1 MNLIK
6 TIFSPISKTMLYI
19 QNHFKAMLF
28 LLLLFLIFS
37 SEDES
42 FSNYNLSKIYLSDEI
57 VNVENILE
65 KIEKAKNN
73 SNVKGVLFIV
83 DSPGGSV
90 PPSIELAYAIKNL
103 NKIKPVVT
111 YAAGTIA
118 SGSYYASIWS
128 SEIVVNPGSIVG
140 SIGVIMQGM
149 NIEKLIKKIGIST
162 QTVKIGTY
170 KESGTFTREW
180 TKEERSEL
188 QRVISKTYEMFIGDV
203 ASARKLDINKHK
215 EYADAHIFT
224 ARTAQKI
231 GLIDKVGVISDAQD
245 RLIVLSKVKVPV
257 WQKKDKVDKM
267 LEQFE
272 SRASSKITAYF
283 QSSLKSILF
292 TN

>member
-90 PPSIELAYAIKNL
+90 PPSIELAYAVKNL
-103 NKIKPVVT
+103 NKIKLVCQRIP
-111 YAAGTIA
+111 A
-118 SGSYYASIWS
+118 
-128 SEIVVNPGSIVG
+128 
-140 SIGVIMQGM
+140 
-149 NIEKLIKKIGIST
+149 
-162 QTVKIGTY
+162 QT
-170 KESGTFTREW
+170 
-180 TKEERSEL
+180 
-188 QRVISKTYEMFIGDV
+188 
-203 ASARKLDINKHK
+203 
-215 EYADAHIFT
+215 
-224 ARTAQKI
+224 
-231 GLIDKVGVISDAQD
+231 
-245 RLIVLSKVKVPV
+245 P
-257 WQKKDKVDKM
+257 
-267 LEQFE
+267 
-272 SRASSKITAYF
+272 
-283 QSSLKSILF
+283 
-292 TN
+292 

>member
-203 ASARKLDINKHK
+203 ANARKLDINKHK

-245 RLIVLSKVKVPV
+245 RLIALSKVKVPV

>member
-245 RLIVLSKVKVPV
+245 RLIALSKVKVPV
-257 WQKKDKVDKM
+257 WEKKDKVDKM

>member
-203 ASARKLDINKHK
+203 ANARKLDINKHK

-245 RLIVLSKVKVPV
+245 RLITLSKVKVPV
-257 WQKKDKVDKM
+257 WEKKDKVDKM

-283 QSSLKSILF
+283 QSSLKTILF

>member
-180 TKEERSEL
+180 TKEERLEL
-188 QRVISKTYEMFIGDV
+188 QRVINKTYEMFIGDV

-245 RLIVLSKVKVPV
+245 RLIALSKVKVPV
-257 WQKKDKVDKM
+257 WEKKDKVDKM